1 MELPSSSFWQL
12 ITDSSLILLGICLV
26 LLNGFFVAAEF
37 ALVKIRA
44 TRTPELAK
52 TYGLR
57 GKILLKVHSKL
68 DAYLSACQLG
78 ITLASLGLG
87 WVGEPAFA
95 HLITPVLSLI
105 GITNLEAIHTLAFIL
120 AFGII
125 SFLHI
130 VVGELAPK
138 TLAIRNP
145 EKLAL
150 ITATPLYI
158 FYWFMYPAIYL
169 LNASSNLT
177 LRFLKQN
184 NFKHEASYST
194 DELKLILHSGRA
206 YQHDNEMQMIAKAI
220 ELTELEAVDWANSR
234 EDLIFLNTNMTND
247 EITQIFRRS
256 KYSRYP
262 VFNLET
268 HQFIGILH
276 IKDWLEQLLIDASNF
291 NLTEHL
297 HPLEFI
303 ERTMPLTELLEKF
316 RGGDSHFAL
325 VVETDNKVIGYLT
338 MEDVL
343 EILVGDIQDEHK
355 KNDRSILSYKP
366 GKLLMRGDTPLFKL
380 ERLLH
385 IDLEHIEAETLAGLV
400 YEQLK
405 RVPDEDEVIETNN
418 LRIVIK
424 KMRGPKIVLAKVIA
438 L

>member
-1 MELPSSSFWQL
+1 MELPPSNFWQF
-12 ITDSSLILLGICLV
+12 ITDSSLILLGLSLV

-37 ALVKIRA
+37 ALVKLRA
-44 TRTPELAK
+44 TRAPELAK
-52 TYGLR
+52 KHGLR
-57 GKILLKVHSKL
+57 GKILLKVHHKL

-95 HLITPVLSLI
+95 HLITPFLQLI
-105 GITNLEAIHTLAFIL
+105 GISNIELIHTLAFVL
-120 AFGII
+120 AFSVI

-145 EKLAL
+145 EQLAL
-150 ITATPLYI
+150 ITAVPLYI
-158 FYWFMYPAIYL
+158 FYWIMYPAIYL

-177 LRFLKQN
+177 LRFLKQSSAQQ
-184 NFKHEASYST
+184 EANYSR

-206 YQHDNEMQMIAKAI
+206 HQQSSEMQMVAKAI

-234 EDLIFLNTNMTND
+234 ADLISLNTNMTND
-247 EITQIFRRS
+247 EIIQTFKRH

-262 VFNLET
+262 IFDVEQ
-268 HQFIGILH
+268 HQFIGLLH
-276 IKDWLEQLLIDASNF
+276 IKDWLEQLLIDADNF
-291 NLTEHL
+291 NLMGHL
-297 HPLEFI
+297 HPLEII
-303 ERTMPLTELLEKF
+303 ERNIPLVDLLERF
-316 RGGDSHFAL
+316 RSGGSHFAL
-325 VVETDNKVIGYLT
+325 VVEADNKVIGYLT

-355 KNDRSILSYKP
+355 KNDRSILTYKP

-380 ERLLH
+380 ERLLN

-400 YEQLK
+400 YEQLN

-438 L
+438 I